1 MIFLSIVAAASAAL
15 APLDRASEADLRCV
29 GVLANVISETTDEKQ
44 ISAYSAGLFY
54 FLGKIDGRQPG
65 IDLGAQLY
73 RLISQSDFPA
83 KMDSELSRCKVELGK
98 RANEVGA
105 AAQQLEKAAK

>member
-1 MIFLSIVAAASAAL
+1 MIFLSIIAAASAAL

-29 GVLANVISETTDEKQ
+29 GALANANSETTDEKQ

-65 IDLGAQLY
+65 IDLGGQLY
-73 RLISQSDFPA
+73 RLISQTDFLA
-83 KMDSELSRCKVELGK
+83 KMDSELTRCKTDLYK
-98 RANEVGA
+98 RANELGA
-105 AAQQLEKAAK
+105 AAQQLKKAAQ